1 MFGSV
6 LSKILLAASIGPNA
20 KGSVFAGAMIVIVL
34 CALPALVYHDVKTK
48 GVRSLIQFAYV
59 VGAFVALWS
68 VLMATR

>member
-1 MFGSV
+1 
-6 LSKILLAASIGPNA
+6 
-20 KGSVFAGAMIVIVL
+20 
-34 CALPALVYHDVKTK
+34 VKTK